1 MIEEDKEF
9 RKEHE
14 DAKKQMKDN
23 QKIIEDLNSKVD
35 RFEQERIRLL
45 DDQAK
50 LAKLYEMGYI
60 DDNGDPLQFRH
71 GDYEDM
77 S

>member
-14 DAKKQMKDN
+14 DAKKQMKVN
-23 QKIIEDLNSKVD
+23 QKIIEDLKSKVD

-50 LAKLYEMGYI
+50 LAKLYEMRYI